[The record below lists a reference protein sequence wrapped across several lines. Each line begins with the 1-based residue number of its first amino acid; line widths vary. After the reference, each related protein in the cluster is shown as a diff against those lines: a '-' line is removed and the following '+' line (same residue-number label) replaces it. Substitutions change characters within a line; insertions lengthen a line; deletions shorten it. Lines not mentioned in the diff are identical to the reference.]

1 MTRKLISIDIFL
13 GERFLRT
20 MLIDPPPKM
29 SLIYINNSYQECI
42 DLNAVCDEVRHR
54 LPSLRHRKDM
64 HIYLNH

>member
-20 MLIDPPPKM
+20 MLIAHHKV
-29 SLIYINNSYQECI
+29 SLIYIKNSYQECI
-42 DLNAVCDEVRHR
+42 DLNAVCDDVRHR

>member
-1 MTRKLISIDIFL
+1 MKHRLLSIDIFL

-20 MLIDPPPKM
+20 MFLAPPKV
-29 SLIYINNSYQECI
+29 SLEYINNSYQECI

-54 LPSLRHRKDM
+54 LPSLRHLKDM